1 MKNEKF
7 RAWHWNK
14 KQMYEV
20 ERIDSTRQEIT
31 CREFQGVGKKTM
43 VFPLD
48 SCKLQRFTRFQDMNG
63 NEIYEDDIVD
73 DTCGRIGIPQSTHI
87 VQWDEKEIEFRLR
100 DYRGTMIPLKPH
112 LLRVIGNRYKDKDIL
127 DRY

>member
-63 NEIYEDDIVD
+63 NEIYEDDIVV
-73 DTCGRIGIPQSTHI
+73 GGGIIAGKLQNYEGVKCS
-87 VQWDEKEIEFRLR
+87 F
-100 DYRGTMIPLKPH
+100 
-112 LLRVIGNRYKDKDIL
+112 
-127 DRY
+127 